1 MQTNGTA
8 ESAPIPDD
16 FTGRYL
22 DYTSGQESPSIFHT
36 WVAASIVGNV
46 AARNIWLDQ
55 SYFKIYPNHYTI
67 LVAGSGSCRKG
78 VALEIGIG
86 LLRDAIG
93 DDPERLILSEKIT
106 PEALCKTLGKT
117 FTKGEGVNELRYS
130 RPTLLYSDELGV
142 FMSQAAQNAGMV
154 DLLTRLY
161 GCPKLFEYV
170 TKTSG
175 TDIIHNAC
183 LSILGATT
191 PLWIQGNVTPAVF
204 GEGFAGR
211 TIWVYA
217 EKPERKIPRPVISKR
232 EREIERLLIKQLR
245 DIALIQGE
253 CEYRNNAGELFDD
266 WYLSRE
272 DANDLSRLSG
282 FHEREPAHVLKLAMV
297 YALGSGFGTEI
308 HPHHLQASID
318 WIAHTRALMPN
329 ALAGAEV
336 DPEMKNTIKVLL
348 YLRKRGGWIKRM
360 ELARGVKLPAR
371 ILNDCITDLI
381 DNGSIEAK
389 QHKSSVL
396 VIYRAIPEDELDV
409 TKDYE

>member
-1 MQTNGTA
+1 MQSNGTV

-22 DYTSGQESPSIFHT
+22 EYTSGQESPSIFHT

-46 AARNIWLDQ
+46 AARNVFLDM
-55 SYFKIYPNHYTI
+55 SYFKIFPNHYTI
-67 LVAGSGSCRKG
+67 LVAGSGACRKG

-117 FTKGEGVNELRYS
+117 FTKGEGSNEYRYS
-130 RPTLLYSDELGV
+130 RPTILYSDELGV

-175 TDIIHNAC
+175 TDIIHNSC

-211 TIWVYA
+211 TMWVYA
-217 EKPERKIPRPVISKR
+217 DKPERRIPRPIITKR
-232 EREIERLLIKQLR
+232 ELEIERMLIKQLR
-245 DIALIQGE
+245 EIALIEGEFRFTNQG
-253 CEYRNNAGELFDD
+253 GEFFDD
-266 WYLSRE
+266 WYLTRDPAS
-272 DANDLSRLSG
+272 DLSKLSG
-282 FHEREPAHVLKLAMV
+282 FHEREPVHVLKLAMV
-297 YALGSGFGTEI
+297 YALCSNSGLEL
-308 HPHHLQASID
+308 HPEHLKAAVD
-318 WIAHTRALMPN
+318 WIAHTRSLMPN
-329 ALAGAEV
+329 ALAGADV

-348 YLRKRGGWIKRM
+348 YLRKQGGWVKRM
-360 ELARGVKLPAR
+360 QVARACKLPAR
-371 ILNDCITDLI
+371 VLNDCFTDLI

-389 QHKSSVL
+389 SHKLSAV

-409 TKDYE
+409 NKDYE

>member
-1 MQTNGTA
+1 MLEHDPSRDT
-8 ESAPIPDD
+8 APIPDD

-22 DYTSGQESPSIFHT
+22 AYTSGQESPSIFHT

-46 AARNIWLDQ
+46 AARNVFLDM

-67 LVAGSGSCRKG
+67 LVAGSGACRKG

-106 PEALCKTLGKT
+106 PEALCKTLGKS
-117 FTKGEGVNELRYS
+117 FTKGEGRNEQRFS
-130 RPTLLYSDELGV
+130 RPTILYSDELGV

-175 TDIIHNAC
+175 TDIINNVC

-211 TIWVYA
+211 TMWVFA
-217 EKPERKIPRPVISKR
+217 DKPERRVPRPIITSR
-232 EREIERLLIKQLR
+232 ELEIKRLLVKQLME
-245 DIALIQGE
+245 IAQIKGE
-253 CEYRNNAGELFDD
+253 FKFTSSGGNLFDD
-266 WYLSRE
+266 WYNTRE
-272 DANDLSRLSG
+272 AGSDLSKLSG
-282 FHEREPAHVLKLAMV
+282 FHEREPVHVLKLAMV
-297 YALGSGFGTEI
+297 YALCANSGLELYPEHI
-308 HPHHLQASID
+308 QAAID
-318 WIAHTRALMPN
+318 WVAHTRSLMPN
-329 ALAGAEV
+329 ALAGADV

-348 YLRKRGGWIKRM
+348 YLRKREGWIMRM
-360 ELARGVKLPAR
+360 ELSRAVKLPAN
-371 ILNDCITDLI
+371 ILNDSISNLI
-381 DNGSIEAK
+381 DNGSIEVK
-389 QHKSSVL
+389 QHKSSGAM
-396 VIYRAIPEDELDV
+396 IYRAISEEELSAG
-409 TKDYE
+409 YE